1 MDKIK
6 KDYNLKN
13 DLLFQQDNASCHKSR
28 ESMEAIEV
36 IFGKNKIWWPANSPD
51 LSTIETVWSILKLE
65 LSKRKN
71 SNLEELR
78 NNILDIWTKFPKEL
92 CSKIIAEFDEKIK
105 ICQKEGGIILNKSL
119 IKKYIKNNKAS
130 SSKYN
135 WESLKMEK
143 KIRIVYNNKII
154 ESIKKNAL
162 KTSKKS
168 RNINLKN
175 LKKIILKEKNLM
187 NI

>member
-6 KDYNLKN
+6 EDNKLKKN
-13 DLLFQQDNASCHKSR
+13 LLFQQDNASCHKSR

-36 IFGKNKIWWPANSPD
+36 IFGKEKIWWSANSPD
-51 LSTIETVWSILKLE
+51 LSQIETVWSILKLE

-71 SNLEELR
+71 SSLEELR

-92 CSKIIAEFDEKIK
+92 CSKIISEFDQKIK
-105 ICQKEGGIILNKSL
+105 ICKDEGGIILNKAL
-119 IKKYIKNNKAS
+119 LKKYIKKNKAS
-130 SSKYN
+130 CSNYN
-135 WESLKMEK
+135 WESFKMEK

-162 KTSKKS
+162 KPSKVS
-168 RNINLKN
+168 RKLK
-175 LKKIILKEKNLM
+175 
-187 NI
+187 